1 MSNRIPTPTMGEILM
16 EEFMGPMNLS
26 AYKLAQSI
34 HVPTSRIQDILHN
47 RRKIS
52 ADTSIRLGRFFGV
65 SDRFFLDMQND
76 IEIRELTEKLDG
88 DITTIKPYTAVKK
101 IQLSLISSKPAAKK
115 AAPKNEVI
123 IQSPMGGEITPA
135 EILAKVGPVD
145 QVYVRVDENKLY
157 WVKGKESGFVE
168 IWD

>member
-1 MSNRIPTPTMGEILM
+1 MSNRVMRTKVKKHDNYELRKENHMSSRIPTPTMGEILM

-26 AYKLAQSI
+26 AYKLAHSI

-76 IEIRELTEKLDG
+76 IEVRELIEKLDG
-88 DITTIKPYTAVKK
+88 DITTIKPYTA
-101 IQLSLISSKPAAKK
+101 AA
-115 AAPKNEVI
+115 
-123 IQSPMGGEITPA
+123 M
-135 EILAKVGPVD
+135 
-145 QVYVRVDENKLY
+145 
-157 WVKGKESGFVE
+157 
-168 IWD
+168 

>member
-16 EEFMGPMNLS
+16 EEFMEPMNLS

-88 DITTIKPYTAVKK
+88 DITTIKPYTAV
-101 IQLSLISSKPAAKK
+101 A
-115 AAPKNEVI
+115 
-123 IQSPMGGEITPA
+123 M
-135 EILAKVGPVD
+135 
-145 QVYVRVDENKLY
+145 
-157 WVKGKESGFVE
+157 
-168 IWD
+168 